1 MKYLKKFNE
10 SISIIEREK
19 FQKTFKVNIE
29 DIEDYLTEL
38 SDDYDVI
45 VCSMNNHP
53 VTRARI
59 VSFIPVTIDPYS
71 FSIIIQA
78 KSEDESFTKDSSNFN
93 TNAVMKIMLSF
104 INRIAHIYP
113 HIKFDKYESKE
124 YKSGL
129 KLVEY
134 IFKRNIFT

>member
-10 SISIIEREK
+10 SIIVEREK

-45 VCSMNNHP
+45 VCSMDNHP
-53 VTRARI
+53 VTRSRI
-59 VSFIPVTIDPYS
+59 VSFSPTMSDPYS
-71 FSIIIQA
+71 FSIIIQS
-78 KSEDESFTKDSSNFN
+78 KLDDGEFRKDSSNFN
-93 TNAVMKIMLSF
+93 TNAVMKIMSSF
-104 INRIAHIYP
+104 INRITHIYP

-134 IFKRNIFT
+134 IFKRNLFT

>member
-10 SISIIEREK
+10 SLFITEREK
-19 FQKTFKVNIE
+19 FQSTFKVNIE

-45 VCSMNNHP
+45 VCSMDNHP
-53 VTRARI
+53 ETRSRI
-59 VSFIPVTIDPYS
+59 ISFSPVMADPYS
-71 FSIIIQA
+71 FSIIVQS
-78 KSEDESFTKDSSNFN
+78 KSNDGKFKKDSSNFN
-93 TNAVMKIMLSF
+93 ANAVMRIMMTF
-104 INRIAHIYP
+104 INRITHIYP